1 LWGNIKGWGTITMK
15 ALVLW
20 GDDHEE
26 RAKELAVAYAA
37 ETRGASQSPKKVS
50 GLTRL
55 SYWGH
60 GTPAKFCEMSDLE
73 FAERLLDWKKK
84 NSDLDSVEILTCNG
98 RFSGDGRQSYV
109 DKVRSLLLQPKYAAL
124 NQLKFRALPAG
135 TTPSGKTCH
144 YSILNRDTTTKSWSY
159 VAAPGYFSGSSTQT
173 DMHMFAARQLLNE
186 LLQTPT
192 GRQGYVQAYVQMM
205 GMKALTLDHPYAVF
219 KKMDQ
224 KKVDSFN
231 TRMKAAKEDAYI
243 LVGASTST
251 LAWHLHD
258 VK

>member
-1 LWGNIKGWGTITMK
+1 MK

-20 GDDHEE
+20 GHEHE
-26 RAKELAVAYAA
+26 DRAKELAVAYAA
-37 ETRGASQSPKKVS
+37 ETRDASKSPKKVP

-60 GTPAKFCEMSDLE
+60 GTPANFCEMSELE
-73 FAERLLDWKKK
+73 FAEQLLDWKKK
-84 NSDLDSVEILTCNG
+84 NSGLDSVEILTCNG

-109 DKVRSLLLQPKYAAL
+109 EKVRSLLLQPKYAAL
-124 NQLKFRALPAG
+124 HQLKFRALPAG
-135 TTPSGKTCH
+135 TTPSGKACH
-144 YSILNRDTTTKSWSY
+144 YSILNRDMTTKSWSY
-159 VAAPGYFSGSSTQT
+159 VAAPGYFSGSSAQT
-173 DMHMFAARQLLNE
+173 DMHMFAARLLLND

-205 GMKALTLDHPYAVF
+205 GMKALTVDHPYAVF

-224 KKVDSFN
+224 KKVDTFN
-231 TRMKAAKEDAYI
+231 AKLKTTKEDAFI

-251 LAWHLHD
+251 LAWHLQD